1 MAQPLQTINLVAPA
15 FKGINTEDSP
25 IAQDPSFADI
35 ADNAVIDK
43 RGRIAARKGIEVL
56 TTAFT
61 GAGGGLN
68 RVGGSGGAVQQAA
81 PVGTDYLHK
90 VHFRPGEGA
99 FGDNEAVLSV
109 GNNNFFIGTTSL
121 YNLTTPYTITGDDN
135 FKFVNFNGDVLIFQR
150 NFEPLIWQKTSV
162 EGTTTSLTGYSS
174 WALSGG
180 SVANFYK
187 AHEAI
192 AAFGRLWLADNTDEA
207 QTIYWSDLL
216 NAKDFTGG
224 SSGFINVGQAWPDG
238 TDKIRALAAHNN
250 QLIIFG
256 DHSILV
262 YEGADSPATM
272 SLVDTISGVGCVCRN
287 SVQNTG
293 TDILFMSYDG
303 LRSLGRV
310 IQEKSLPI
318 SDYSKNVKTEL
329 VEILQ
334 GRDSPTS
341 SIYSPENS
349 FYLISFL
356 GDVNVTYCFDV
367 KGTTETGG
375 YRVTRWPTSDFRSFA
390 RKTDGT
396 VLIGTYLGIGKYS
409 GYLDNNSTYRFRYY
423 SPALTFGDSS
433 RLKFLKKI
441 QPTIVGGEGT
451 TVALKWAYDFSS
463 SYNTTNFV
471 IADDTNYLG
480 NFNES
485 EYVANTETE
494 ALSTNFNESVFYAA
508 AQNLGS
514 FADDATAEAGGGT
527 GAGGVLQDGDWYYNT
542 TTSTYKGWSEQDGPV
557 ETWTTLLGSPET
569 APWVSGLGRG
579 YFSYPRFLGTV
590 ASPPIGPS
598 NGDHWIYQE
607 VLFLPGGGSSTTYTP
622 NIRISG
628 STQTIAS
635 LTLDTFSEYTYGN
648 ANEKFTTNASGCGST
663 VSIGVEVDIN
673 GHPFSLQEINVLAL
687 IGKTQ

>member
-25 IAQDPSFADI
+25 IANDPSFADI
-35 ADNAVIDK
+35 ADNAVVDK
-43 RGRIAARKGIEVL
+43 RGRIAARKGIEIL
-56 TTAFT
+56 TTGFS
-61 GAGGGLN
+61 GGGGTLQ
-68 RVGGSGGAVQQAA
+68 RTGGGGGAVQQAA

-90 VHFRPGEGA
+90 VHFRPGEEA
-99 FGDNEAVLSV
+99 FGNNEAILSV
-109 GNNNFFIGTTSL
+109 GNNNFFIGDTTL

-150 NFEPLIWQKTSV
+150 NFEPLIWSKLSV
-162 EGTTTSLTGYSS
+162 EGVTSSLSGYST
-174 WALSGG
+174 WA
-180 SVANFYK
+180 SVSPVDNFYK

-192 AAFGRLWLADNTDEA
+192 GAFGRLWIADNPDDN
-207 QTIYWSDLL
+207 QTVYWSDLL

-224 SSGFINVGQAWPDG
+224 SSGYINVGKVWPDG
-238 TDKIRALAAHNN
+238 IDRIRALAAHNN

-256 DHSILV
+256 NHSILI

-272 SLVDTISGVGCVCRN
+272 SLADTISGVGCVCRN

-318 SDYSKNVKTEL
+318 SDYSKNIKSEL
-329 VEILQ
+329 IEILE
-334 GRDSPTS
+334 GSNAPTS

-349 FYLISFL
+349 FYLVSFL
-356 GDVNVTYCFDV
+356 GNDNVTYCFDV

-396 VLIGTYLGIGKYS
+396 LLVGTFLGIGKYA
-409 GYLDNNSTYRFRYY
+409 GYLDHNATYRFRYY

-433 RLKFLKKI
+433 RIKFLKKI

-463 SYNTTNFV
+463 SYNTTTFT
-471 IADDTNYLG
+471 IADNSNYLG
-480 NFNES
+480 KFNDS
-485 EYVANTETE
+485 EYVANTETD
-494 ALSTNFNESVFYAA
+494 AIGTSFNESVFYSAN
-508 AQNLGS
+508 QNIGS
-514 FADDATAEAGGGT
+514 FADDAAAEAAGGT
-527 GAGGVLQDGDWYYNT
+527 GAGGALQDGDWYYNT
-542 TTSTYKGWSEQDGPV
+542 TTSTYRGWSQQFGPV
-557 ETWTTLLGSPET
+557 ETWINLEGSPES

-579 YFSYPRFLGTV
+579 YFSYPRFKGILL
-590 ASPPIGPS
+590 SPPVGPD
-598 NGDHWIYQE
+598 NGDHWIYRE
-607 VLFLPGGGSSTTYTP
+607 VLSLPGGGSINIDTP
-622 NIRISG
+622 QIQISG

-635 LTLDTFSEYTYGN
+635 LTVDEFSEYTYGN
-648 ANEKFTTNASGCGST
+648 ANEKFTTNTTGCGST

-673 GHPFSLQEINVLAL
+673 GHPFSIQEINVLAL